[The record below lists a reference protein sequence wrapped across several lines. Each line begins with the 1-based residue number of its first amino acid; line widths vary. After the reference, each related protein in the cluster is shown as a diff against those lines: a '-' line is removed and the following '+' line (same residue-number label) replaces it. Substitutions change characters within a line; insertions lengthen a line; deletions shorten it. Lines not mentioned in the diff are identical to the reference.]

1 MFKEILRTEWN
12 WSRYAVVVTVVAAF
26 ALPLVAIQPTG
37 MESQSLYDTTAIM
50 NVMRRY
56 SPWFGGLAMLLGLVF
71 ATTTWGADHRGH
83 HVYALTLPVPRW
95 QYVVMRYSAGLLLLC
110 APLAAMWFG
119 CLVASAAAQIPTGLQ
134 AYPYALSL
142 RFAFATVLAFSVF
155 FAISAGTTRT
165 AAYVLTVLLVV
176 GLGQVGINVFG
187 LDRNVI
193 GWILDSLVVWP
204 GPLEIFTGEWMLID
218 V

>member
-1 MFKEILRTEWN
+1 MFKEILRTQWN
-12 WSRYAVVVTVVAAF
+12 WSRYAVVVTVIAAF

-37 MESQSLYDTTAIM
+37 MESQSLFDTTEIM
-50 NVMRRY
+50 NLMNRY
-56 SPWFGGLAMLLGLVF
+56 SSWFGGLAMLLGLVF
-71 ATTTWGADHRGH
+71 ATTSWGADHRGH
-83 HVYALTLPVPRW
+83 HVYALILPVPRQ

-110 APLAAMWFG
+110 APLAAMWIG
-119 CLVASAAAQIPTGLQ
+119 SIVASAAAQIPTGLQ
-134 AYPYALSL
+134 AYPHALSL
-142 RFAFATVLAFSVF
+142 RFALATVLAFSVF

-187 LDRNVI
+187 LNQNVL
-193 GWILDSLVVWP
+193 GWIFDRLVVWP
-204 GPLEIFTGEWMLID
+204 GPFEIFTGEWKLID